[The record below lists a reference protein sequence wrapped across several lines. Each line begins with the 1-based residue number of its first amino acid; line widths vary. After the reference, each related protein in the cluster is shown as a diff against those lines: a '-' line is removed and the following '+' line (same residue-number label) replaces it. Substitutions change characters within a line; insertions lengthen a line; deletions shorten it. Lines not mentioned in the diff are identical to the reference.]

1 MAGFASFLPI
11 MQAAGTALSVFG
23 QLQSGKASKQAAE
36 FNEKINRQNAE
47 LAQVEARD
55 NARIVDRQNYLLRG
69 SIVAAQGASGGT
81 QSGSVLDVIADAA
94 AQGELEKQMIIYRGQ
109 LKARGY
115 TNTADLDQMSG
126 DAAQT
131 GSYLRAGAELLSG
144 GINTY
149 KSYTSL
155 KRTG

>member
-1 MAGFASFLPI
+1 MAFEAFLPI

-23 QLQSGKASKQAAE
+23 SLQSGKASKQAAE

-47 LAQVEARD
+47 LALVEARD

-69 SIVAAQGASGGT
+69 SIVAAAGASGGK
-81 QSGSVLDVIADAA
+81 QDGSVLDVIADAA
-94 AQGELEKQMIIYRGQ
+94 AQGELEKQMILYRGQ

-115 TNTADLDQMSG
+115 TNTAALDEYG
-126 DAAQT
+126 GEVAQT
-131 GSYLRAGAELLSG
+131 GSYLKAGAELLSG
-144 GINTY
+144 GVNTY

>member
-1 MAGFASFLPI
+1 MALASFLPI

-23 QLQSGKASKQAAE
+23 QLQGGKASKEAAE
-36 FNEKINRQNAE
+36 FNEKVNRQNAE
-47 LAQVEARD
+47 LALVEARD
-55 NARIVDRQNYLLRG
+55 NARIIDRQNYLLRG

-94 AQGELEKQMIIYRGQ
+94 AQGELEKQLVLYRGR

-131 GSYLRAGAELLSG
+131 GSYLRAGAELLG
-144 GINTY
+144 GAVNTY

>member
-1 MAGFASFLPI
+1 MSFAAFLPI

-47 LAQVEARD
+47 LALVEARD
-55 NARIVDRQNYLLRG
+55 AARIQDRQNYLLRG
-69 SIVAAQGASGGT
+69 SIVAAQGASGGA

-94 AQGELEKQMIIYRGQ
+94 AQGELEKQMILYRGQ

-115 TNTADLDQMSG
+115 TNTANLDEMSG

-144 GINTY
+144 GVNTY
-149 KSYTSL
+149 KTYAGL

>member
-1 MAGFASFLPI
+1 MDVAGFLPI

-23 QLQSGKASKQAAE
+23 QLQGGSAAKQAAE

-47 LAQVEARD
+47 LALVEARD

-69 SIVAAQGASGGT
+69 SIVAAQGASGGK
-81 QSGSVLDVIADAA
+81 QQGSVLDVIADAA
-94 AQGELEKQMIIYRGQ
+94 AQGELEKQMILYRGQ

-115 TNTADLDQMSG
+115 TNTAELDQMSG
-126 DAAQT
+126 NSAQS
-131 GSYLRAGAELLSG
+131 GSYLKAGAELLSG
-144 GINTY
+144 GVNTY